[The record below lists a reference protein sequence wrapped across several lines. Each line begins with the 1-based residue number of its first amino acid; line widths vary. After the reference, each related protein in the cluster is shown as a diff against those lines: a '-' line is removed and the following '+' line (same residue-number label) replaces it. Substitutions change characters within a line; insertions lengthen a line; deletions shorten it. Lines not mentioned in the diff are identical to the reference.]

1 MSKNLRIL
9 ILENEPADAELVKS
23 QLERGQL
30 NCDFKQA
37 ETEEEF
43 LKALKDFNPD
53 LILSSYR
60 LPQINAFQAL
70 SLLKILNLKIPFI
83 LYTDPL
89 SEQTAVECMREG
101 ISDYILKAN
110 LAQLPLACVNVLEK
124 HQAQQSEEKDIARL
138 RESEYKLR
146 TLLKGMSEALL
157 QVNNDEVIEFIND
170 RFCEMTGYKRSE
182 LLGKVTCDI
191 LFDETGAKFIGQEKN
206 KWVKGI
212 SNRFELCLKKKSG
225 ETLWT
230 IVSGTPIVNADKTV
244 TGTMRVFTDI
254 TERKQ
259 NEEQLLHDALH
270 DPLTGLANRTLFMH
284 HLRMTIERGKR
295 NNDNLYGVLFLDFDR
310 FKVINDSLGH
320 AEGDKLLKYI
330 ARRLEACTRTGDLV
344 ARLGGDE
351 FVILLGE
358 LRETGEAL
366 FVAERIQNDL
376 KSSFD
381 LGGSEVFISTSIGI
395 TLSTSGHTSAEDML
409 RDADIAMYR
418 AKAKGKAQYQVFD
431 QEMHQQAVMQLQFE
445 TEMRHALERGEFC
458 LYYQPIFNLETNNL
472 AGFESLVR
480 WNHPERGLVSPMVF
494 IPTAEENR
502 LILPLGRW
510 ILYESCRQ
518 LREWQINNPSASSLM
533 VSVNISCKQF
543 LQMDLAEQ
551 VAAILRETGLDPSC
565 LKLEITESH
574 IFENTE
580 MAVATMNRLRSLGVE
595 ISLDD
600 FGTGYSSLSYLHRL
614 PIDYLKIDR
623 SFVNRM
629 VESKE
634 NGEIVYTIIKLAQN
648 LKMKVIAEGIET
660 PEQLAQLHLLNCEYG
675 QGYFFSKPM
684 EARKTGTFINEN
696 FEHLHF
702 LSSLPIK
709 SLELKI

>member
-1 MSKNLRIL
+1 
-9 ILENEPADAELVKS
+9 
-23 QLERGQL
+23 
-30 NCDFKQA
+30 
-37 ETEEEF
+37 
-43 LKALKDFNPD
+43 
-53 LILSSYR
+53 
-60 LPQINAFQAL
+60 
-70 SLLKILNLKIPFI
+70 
-83 LYTDPL
+83 
-89 SEQTAVECMREG
+89 
-101 ISDYILKAN
+101 
-110 LAQLPLACVNVLEK
+110 
-124 HQAQQSEEKDIARL
+124 
-138 RESEYKLR
+138 
-146 TLLKGMSEALL
+146 
-157 QVNNDEVIEFIND
+157 
-170 RFCEMTGYKRSE
+170 
-182 LLGKVTCDI
+182 
-191 LFDETGAKFIGQEKN
+191 
-206 KWVKGI
+206 
-212 SNRFELCLKKKSG
+212 
-225 ETLWT
+225 
-230 IVSGTPIVNADKTV
+230 
-244 TGTMRVFTDI
+244 
-254 TERKQ
+254 
-259 NEEQLLHDALH
+259 
-270 DPLTGLANRTLFMH
+270 
-284 HLRMTIERGKR
+284 MTIERAKR
-295 NNDNLYGVLFLDFDR
+295 NNNSLYGVLFLDFDR

-330 ARRLEACTRTGDLV
+330 ARRLEACTRAGDLV

-395 TLSTSGHTSAEDML
+395 TLSTSGHSRAEDML

-458 LYYQPIFNLETNNL
+458 LYYQPIINLETNAL

-510 ILYESCRQ
+510 IIYESCRQ
-518 LREWQINNPSASSLM
+518 LREWQNDNPQTSSLM
-533 VSVNISCKQF
+533 VSVNLSCKQF
-543 LQMDLAEQ
+543 LQLDLAEQ
-551 VAAILRETGLDPSC
+551 IAAILRETGLDPSC

-580 MAVATMNRLRSLGVE
+580 MAIATMNRLRALGVE
-595 ISLDD
+595 LSLDD

-660 PEQLAQLHLLNCEYG
+660 PEQLAQLHQLNCEYG
-675 QGYFFSKPM
+675 QGYFFSKPL
-684 EARKTGTFINEN
+684 EAELTKDFIDKN
-696 FEHLHF
+696 FESAAF
-702 LSSLPIK
+702 LANHATIN
-709 SLELKI
+709 LELNM